1 MYIFS
6 MIIVTKGHELIV
18 LHSPKDL
25 HIQGKSQCITLR
37 LCNASHILPSQ
48 LQNVL
53 TYFSETPLD
62 LLYHTIPYIQK
73 TENYWIYGKYTSLY

>member
-62 LLYHTIPYIQK
+62 LLYHTKPYIRLFSCVSQNLRK
-73 TENYWIYGKYTSLY
+73 